1 MITKKEEIMLDLNAV
16 YEVVTFAIG
25 DTKAGSKMGKLQ
37 VKNLDDSSL
46 LNCILWEETLNRLDS
61 KIFRTNNHIKIV
73 TGTYNEKYNNCLVS
87 EIKLIK
93 EAKTGLDEAQRDELF
108 NKIMVYVNEI
118 SDKKLAEFVSSLL
131 FEHEK
136 EFKTAPAAKLM
147 HHNYIG
153 GLIEHTYECLDI
165 SKNLLEKCNNKINPD
180 NVYAACILHDFGKIF
195 EYDVDMETGLIE
207 YNEEFKKDWRT
218 HSQWGFSICMNNGFK
233 DIAKMIAAHHGRA
246 EWGAL
251 IDLDEKDAEP
261 YMYIIHHIDDL
272 SAKFGKISI
281 TDID

>member
-1 MITKKEEIMLDLNAV
+1 MLDLNAT
-16 YEVVTFAIG
+16 YEVITFAIG

-37 VKNLDDSSL
+37 VKNIDDSSV

-61 KIFRTNNHIKIV
+61 KLFRTNNHIRIKA
-73 TGTYNEKYNNCLVS
+73 GTYNEKYNNCLVS
-87 EIKLIK
+87 DIELVK
-93 EAKTGLDEAQRDELF
+93 EAKTGLDEAQRNELF
-108 NKIMVYVNEI
+108 SKITDYVNKIK
-118 SDKKLAEFVSSLL
+118 DKKLSEFLTGLL
-131 FEHEK
+131 FEYEND
-136 EFKTAPAAKLM
+136 FKTAPAAKLM

-165 SKNLLEKCNNKINPD
+165 ASTVLTKCNNKINPD
-180 NVYAACILHDFGKIF
+180 IVYAACILHDFGKIF
-195 EYDVDMETGLIE
+195 EYDVDEETGLIE
-207 YNEEFKKDWRT
+207 YNEEFRKDWRT

-233 DIAKMIAAHHGRA
+233 EVAKMIAAHHGRT

-261 YMYIIHHIDDL
+261 FMYIIHHIDDL

>member
-1 MITKKEEIMLDLNAV
+1 MLDLNAT

-37 VKNLDDSSL
+37 VKNLDDASV

-61 KIFRTNNHIKIV
+61 KLFRTNNHIKIKS
-73 TGTYNEKYNNCLVS
+73 GTYNEKYNNCLVS
-87 EIKLIK
+87 DIELVK
-93 EAKTGLDEAQRDELF
+93 EAKTGLDEAQKNELF
-108 NKIMVYVNEI
+108 SKITDYVNKIN
-118 SDKKLAEFVSSLL
+118 DKKLSEFLTGLL
-131 FEHEK
+131 FEYESK
-136 EFKTAPAAKLM
+136 FKTAPAAKLM

-153 GLIEHTYECLDI
+153 GLLEHTYECLDI
-165 SKNLLEKCNNKINPD
+165 ASTVLTKCNNKINPD
-180 NVYAACILHDFGKIF
+180 IVYAACILHDFGKIF
-195 EYDVDMETGLIE
+195 EYDADEETGLIE
-207 YNEEFKKDWRT
+207 YNEEFRKDWRT

-233 DIAKMIAAHHGRA
+233 DVAKMIAAHHGRT

>member
-1 MITKKEEIMLDLNAV
+1 MLDLNAD
-16 YEVVTFAIG
+16 YEVITFAIG

-37 VKNLDDSSL
+37 VKNLDNDSI

-61 KIFRTNNHIKIV
+61 KLFRSGNIIRIN

-87 EIKLIK
+87 ELSLIK
-93 EAKTGLDEAQRDELF
+93 EARLGLDEAQRDELF
-108 NKIMVYVNEI
+108 NKIVGYTEKI
-118 SDKKLAEFVSSLL
+118 KDKKLAEFVSTLL
-131 FEHEK
+131 FEYEQELK
-136 EFKTAPAAKLM
+136 IAPAAKLM

-165 SKNLLEKCNNKINPD
+165 AKTILTKCNNKINPD
-180 NVYAACILHDFGKIF
+180 IVYAACIMHDFGKIF
-195 EYDVDMETGLIE
+195 EYVVDTETGLIE
-207 YNEEFKKDWRT
+207 YNEDFRKDWRT

-233 DIAKMIAAHHGRA
+233 DVAKMIAAHHGRA

-261 YMYIIHHIDDL
+261 FMYIIHHIDDL

-281 TDID
+281 ADLN